1 MCPIPS
7 SAEVVAIQE
16 GGHHGNRI
24 FCGWHVELPISYL
37 LENND
42 FECMKHLDQGFRF
55 PFLKIRVT
63 NTEFRRRAVPGMGP
77 STSDSGS
84 ISEVSLNFDK
94 IHQKNK
100 SYLRFF
106 LFQQSSL
113 NTSATSSTS
122 NQSDGNLSECGPSNA
137 IVARRPEGLPAKK
150 IPATKPMPEP
160 TRRPEY
166 SLEQRMSKV
175 EGRLKLLEAWK
186 LR

>member
-1 MCPIPS
+1 MEKHMCPIPS

-77 STSDSGS
+77 STSDNGS
-84 ISEVSLNFDK
+84 VSEVSLNFDK
-94 IHQKNK
+94 IHQIYF
-100 SYLRFF
+100 SDGLFYLRFF
-106 LFQQSSL
+106 FSAVITEHQRHLVYVQPKRRESERVRSKQR
-113 NTSATSSTS
+113 NCCQTSGRTSSQKDSSYQT
-122 NQSDGNLSECGPSNA
+122 NA
-137 IVARRPEGLPAKK
+137 GTNKK
-150 IPATKPMPEP
+150 T
-160 TRRPEY
+160 
-166 SLEQRMSKV
+166 
-175 EGRLKLLEAWK
+175 
-186 LR
+186 